1 MKYEIIKSLAREKN
15 ITLKELAQAANIT
28 EVGLQKMINNRT
40 MRVDVLE
47 KICSRLNIDLND
59 LVGLPDADT
68 SKKYDR
74 SDIIALDKMN
84 KAIAIY
90 KQRYQEEIDYLK
102 KLLKERQET
111 INLLIRVLDSSK
123 YRFETEI
130 GTNLGPQNADFQGGA
145 K

>member
-59 LVGLPDADT
+59 LVGLPETDT

-74 SDIIALDKMN
+74 SDIIAMDKMN
-84 KAIAIY
+84 KTIAIY
-90 KQRYQEEIDYLK
+90 KQRYQEEIEYLK

-111 INLLIRVLDSSK
+111 ISLLIRVLDSSK

>member
-47 KICSRLNIDLND
+47 KICSRLNIDIND

-84 KAIAIY
+84 KALTGY

-123 YRFETEI
+123 SRVETEI
-130 GTNLGPQNADFQGGA
+130 GTNLGPQIADFQGGA

>member
-59 LVGLPDADT
+59 LVGLPETDT

-74 SDIIALDKMN
+74 SDIIAMDKMN
-84 KAIAIY
+84 KTIAIY
-90 KQRYQEEIDYLK
+90 KQRYQEEIEYLK

>member
-1 MKYEIIKSLAREKN
+1 MKYEIIKSLAKERN

-28 EVGLQKMINNRT
+28 EVGLQKMISNRT

-47 KICSRLNIDLND
+47 KLCMRLKIDFND
-59 LVGLPDADT
+59 LVSMPEMGT

-74 SDIIALDKMN
+74 SDIIALEKMN
-84 KAIAIY
+84 MALTGY

-123 YRFETEI
+123 YRFETET
-130 GTNLGPQNADFQGGA
+130 GTNLGPQSADFQGGA

>member
-59 LVGLPDADT
+59 LVSLPETDT

-74 SDIIALDKMN
+74 SDIIAMDKMN
-84 KAIAIY
+84 KTIAIY
-90 KQRYQEEIDYLK
+90 KQRYQEEIEYLK

>member
-1 MKYEIIKSLAREKN
+1 MKYEIIKSLAKEKN
-15 ITLKELAQAANIT
+15 ITLKELAHSANIT
-28 EVGLQKMINNRT
+28 EVGLQKMIMNRT
-40 MRVDVLE
+40 MRVEVLE
-47 KICSRLNIDLND
+47 KICMKLNIDFND
-59 LVGLPDADT
+59 LASMPEVES

-74 SDIIALDKMN
+74 SDIIALEKMN
-84 KAIAIY
+84 AALTGY

-123 YRFETEI
+123 YRFETET